1 MLFRAI
7 MSIVTAKVNR
17 SKLYHTIAT
26 IRPVNDARNIQLD
39 VWGSVIVPVLFVG
52 VLNLMRF
59 ILAY

>member
-1 MLFRAI
+1 
-7 MSIVTAKVNR
+7 MSIVTAKINR

-39 VWGSVIVPVLFVG
+39 VWGSVIVPVLLVG